1 MRRAPRL
8 AALLLALAAL
18 PAALLAGPA
27 AAEIRQTEAGAV
39 EITAVA
45 TGLDVPWAMDF
56 LPGGGV
62 LVTERGGRLL
72 HVRPDGAVQPVSGG
86 PDVWARGQG
95 GLLDVMVPR
104 DFADSREVFLTYARP
119 QPGGAGTALARGR
132 LTEAGDRLEDL
143 RLLWQLTP
151 GSSGGRHFGSRVAEG
166 PNGDLYVTVGDR
178 GDRPSAQDVS
188 RENGSVVRLT
198 RDGAVPDDNP
208 LVGREEA
215 RPEIWSWGHRN
226 PQGLAFD
233 DQGRLWAIEHGARG
247 GDEVNLIERGR
258 NYGWPVIS
266 YGRHYSGLPIGEG
279 TSKPG
284 LEQPA
289 HYWDP
294 SIAPCGMAFVGQG
307 MFPGWEGDIV
317 TGSLN
322 SDFLSRLEV
331 AGTEVR
337 EVERIATPETRRV
350 RDVAVGPRGAVW
362 FLSEGNG
369 ALYRMTPAPG
379 G

>member
-1 MRRAPRL
+1 MRRAPRP
-8 AALLLALAAL
+8 AALLLALLAL
-18 PAALLAGPA
+18 AAGPT
-27 AAEIRQTEAGAV
+27 AAEIRQTEAGPV
-39 EITAVA
+39 EIEAVA
-45 TGLDVPWAMDF
+45 TGFDVPWALDF

-62 LVTERGGRLL
+62 LVTERGGQLI
-72 HVRPDGAVQPVSGG
+72 HVRADGARDRVSGT

-104 DFADSREVFLTYARP
+104 DFAESREVFLTYSRP

-143 RLLWQLTP
+143 ELLWQLAP

-166 PNGDLYVTVGDR
+166 PDGLLYVSVGDR

-188 RENGSVVRLT
+188 NENGAIVRLT
-198 RDGAVPDDNP
+198 RDGAVPEGNP
-208 LVGREEA
+208 LVGQEGA
-215 RPEIWSWGHRN
+215 RPGIWSWGHRN
-226 PQGLAFD
+226 PQGLGFD
-233 DQGRLWAIEHGARG
+233 AEDRLWAIEHGARG
-247 GDEVNLIERGR
+247 GDEVNLVQRGR

-279 TSKPG
+279 TAKEG

-294 SIAPCGMAFVGQG
+294 SIAPSGMAFIGTG
-307 MFPGWEGDIV
+307 MFPGWEGDMM

-322 SDFLSRLEV
+322 SDFLSRLQV
-331 AGTEVR
+331 DGTEVR

-350 RDVAVGPRGAVW
+350 RDVAVGPDGAVW

>member
-1 MRRAPRL
+1 MRPVPRR
-8 AALLLALAAL
+8 AALLWLALL
-18 PAALLAGPA
+18 SLLAGPA
-27 AAEIRQTEAGAV
+27 AAETRQTEAGPV
-39 EITAVA
+39 EIAVVA
-45 TGLDVPWAMDF
+45 TGFDVPWALDF

-62 LVTERGGRLL
+62 LVTERGGQLI
-72 HVRPDGAVQPVSGG
+72 HVRADGTRGRVSGT

-104 DFADSREVFLTYARP
+104 DFAQSREIFLTYARP

-143 RLLWQLTP
+143 QLLWQLAP

-166 PNGDLYVTVGDR
+166 PDGLLYVSIGDR
-178 GDRPSAQDVS
+178 GDRPSAQDVAN
-188 RENGSVVRLT
+188 ENGAIVRLT
-198 RDGAVPDDNP
+198 RDGAVPGDNP
-208 LVGREEA
+208 LVGQEGA
-215 RPEIWSWGHRN
+215 RPGIWSWGHRN
-226 PQGLAFD
+226 PQALGFD
-233 DQGRLWAIEHGARG
+233 AAGRLWAIEHGARG

-279 TSKPG
+279 TAKPG
-284 LEQPA
+284 LAQPA

-294 SIAPCGMAFVGQG
+294 SIAPCGIAFVGAG
-307 MFPGWEGDIV
+307 MFPAWEGDMM

-331 AGTEVR
+331 DGEDVR

-350 RDVAVGPRGAVW
+350 RDVAVGPDGAVW

>member
-8 AALLLALAAL
+8 AVLLLALAT
-18 PAALLAGPA
+18 LLAGPA
-27 AAEIRQTEAGAV
+27 SAEIRQTEAGAV
-39 EITAVA
+39 EIAAIA
-45 TGLDVPWAMDF
+45 TGFDVPWALDF

-62 LVTERGGRLL
+62 LVTERDGRLVHL
-72 HVRPDGAVQPVSGG
+72 RPDGSRQIVSGT

-104 DFADSREVFLTYARP
+104 DFAESREIFLTYARP

-132 LTEAGDRLEDL
+132 LAEAGDRLENL
-143 RLLWQLTP
+143 QLLWQLAP

-166 PNGDLYVTVGDR
+166 PDGHLFVSVGDR
-178 GDRPSAQDVS
+178 GDRPSAQDAAN
-188 RENGSVVRLT
+188 ENGAIVRLT
-198 RDGAVPDDNP
+198 RDGAVPADNP
-208 LVGREEA
+208 LVGQEGA
-215 RPEIWSWGHRN
+215 RPGIWSWGHRN

-233 DQGRLWAIEHGARG
+233 AAGRLWAIEHGARG

-279 TSKPG
+279 TAQPG

-294 SIAPCGMAFVGQG
+294 SIAPCGAAFVGAG
-307 MFPGWEGDIV
+307 MFPAWEGDMM

-331 AGTEVR
+331 DGTDMR

-350 RDVAVGPRGAVW
+350 RDVAVGPDGAVW